1 MHRVFTS
8 DYRPLYFL
16 SALGAGGMSVSVF
29 MYLMFLV
36 PHPDTPVPTFED
48 IAKVYAEGSLAA
60 AAGVSVALAL
70 IAGFATLHVFL
81 LVANIAAYRRFVA
94 SPAFEQFRTTNAE
107 VGLMAVPLTYAMAVN
122 VAFVLGAVFV
132 PGLWSVVEFLLP
144 VALVAFV
151 AIGAYALALFG
162 RYLTR
167 ILVHTG
173 FDAED
178 TNHFSQ
184 VLPAFAFSMI
194 AVGFSSSAAMS
205 HVTATS
211 VLGMLGT
218 LFFLLAAMMWVV
230 VKLPVSFGAILRKGM
245 AVEAGPT
252 LWMGIPILTLVG
264 IAFVRFSSGIAHNFM
279 DTTLDP
285 RITFV
290 VLGGLVAA
298 QLVMGL
304 VGWMV
309 MRRQG
314 YFATFVRGEKSSIPS
329 YGLICPGVALSV
341 LAMFFLHW
349 GLVKTGVVHQFS
361 AAHWLL
367 LLPVLYVQVVTVVT
381 MLRLNRKLLVG
392 GPGFAPRPAAQEKA
406 AVAA

>member
-1 MHRVFTS
+1 MHRVFTA

-36 PHPDTPVPTFED
+36 PHPKTPVPTFADVAKIFED
-48 IAKVYAEGSLAA
+48 GSLAA
-60 AAGVSVALAL
+60 AAGVALALVL
-70 IAGFATLHVFL
+70 IAGFAALHVFL
-81 LVANIAAYRRFVA
+81 LVANISAYRRFVRT
-94 SPAFEQFRTTNAE
+94 PAYAAFRSSNAE
-107 VGLMAVPLTYAMAVN
+107 VGIMAVPLTYAMSVN
-122 VAFVLGAVFV
+122 VAFVLGALFV
-132 PGLWSVVEFLLP
+132 PNLWSVVEYLFP
-144 VALVAFV
+144 IALAAFT
-151 AIGAYALALFG
+151 AIGAYAFFLFG

-167 ILVHTG
+167 ILVHSG
-173 FDAED
+173 FDVED

-184 VLPAFAFSMI
+184 VLPAFAFTMI
-194 AVGFSSSAAMS
+194 GVGFSSSAAMS
-205 HVTATS
+205 HTTATS

-218 LFFLLAAMMWVV
+218 LLFMAAAALWIVI
-230 VKLPVSFGAILRKGM
+230 KLPVSFTGILRKGM

-252 LWMGIPILTLVG
+252 LWLGIPILTLVG
-264 IAFVRFSSGIAHNFM
+264 IAFLRFSSGIAHNFM

-290 VLGGLVAA
+290 VFGALVSA

-304 VGWMV
+304 AGWMV

-314 YFATFVRGEKSSIPS
+314 YFETFVRGDKASIPS

-341 LAMFFLHW
+341 LGMFFLHW
-349 GLVKTGVVHQFS
+349 GLVKTGIVHQFS

-367 LLPVLYVQVVTVVT
+367 LLPILYIQLVTIAT
-381 MLRLNRKLLVG
+381 MLRLNRKLLAG
-392 GPGFAPRPAAQEKA
+392 APGFAPRLDVPERV
-406 AVAA
+406 AVRA